1 MSKQG
6 DARARMMQAKHQST
20 PVPCRARLVSIP
32 PIRKETAMSTIHE
45 MLIANRLL
53 HPSGKPASRMARR
66 LASKPVSRPASSAFI
81 TEYERQQRIA
91 DNAYYRAERR
101 HFAPGYEL
109 IDWFAAEAEVDRQLV
124 QEGSH

>member
-1 MSKQG
+1 
-6 DARARMMQAKHQST
+6 
-20 PVPCRARLVSIP
+20 
-32 PIRKETAMSTIHE
+32 MSTIHE

-53 HPSGKPASRMARR
+53 HPSGKPVGSAGKR
-66 LASKPVSRPASSAFI
+66 LQDRTVNRSPSKATTI

-109 IDWFAAEAEVDRQLV
+109 IDWFAAEAEVDRQLA
-124 QEGSH
+124 QEVSH

>member
-1 MSKQG
+1 
-6 DARARMMQAKHQST
+6 
-20 PVPCRARLVSIP
+20 
-32 PIRKETAMSTIHE
+32 MSTIHE

-53 HPSGKPASRMARR
+53 RPSGKPVGSAGKR
-66 LASKPVSRPASSAFI
+66 LQKTSANRISNSPSI

-109 IDWFAAEAEVDRQLV
+109 IDWFAAEAEVDRQLA
-124 QEGSH
+124 QEVSH

>member
-1 MSKQG
+1 
-6 DARARMMQAKHQST
+6 MMQATHRAT
-20 PVPCRARLVSIP
+20 PVPYRERLVSII
-32 PIRKETAMSTIHE
+32 PICKETTMSTIHE

-53 HPSGKPASRMARR
+53 HPSGKRSDKSASRIASRPLNQPASGS
-66 LASKPVSRPASSAFI
+66 ASV

-109 IDWFAAEAEVDRQLV
+109 IDWFAAEAEVDRQLA
-124 QEGSH
+124 QERSH

>member
-1 MSKQG
+1 
-6 DARARMMQAKHQST
+6 MMQATHRAT
-20 PVPCRARLVSIP
+20 PVPYRERLVSII
-32 PIRKETAMSTIHE
+32 PICKETTMSTIHE

-53 HPSGKPASRMARR
+53 QPSGKRSGKSAGKT
-66 LASKPVSRPASSAFI
+66 ASKPLSQTGHSASV

-109 IDWFAAEAEVDRQLV
+109 IDWFAAEAEVDRQLA
-124 QEGSH
+124 QERSH

>member
-1 MSKQG
+1 
-6 DARARMMQAKHQST
+6 
-20 PVPCRARLVSIP
+20 VSIP
-32 PIRKETAMSTIHE
+32 TLRKETAMSTIHE

-53 HPSGKPASRMARR
+53 HPSGKPAGRAASRLSSK
-66 LASKPVSRPASSAFI
+66 LASKPANQPARRASI

-109 IDWFAAEAEVDRQLV
+109 IDWFAAEAEVDRQLA

>member
-1 MSKQG
+1 
-6 DARARMMQAKHQST
+6 
-20 PVPCRARLVSIP
+20 
-32 PIRKETAMSTIHE
+32 MSTIHE

-53 HPSGKPASRMARR
+53 HPSGKRSGKAASKT
-66 LASKPVSRPASSAFI
+66 ASKPLSQTSHSASV

-109 IDWFAAEAEVDRQLV
+109 IDWFAAEAEVDRQLA
-124 QEGSH
+124 QERSH

>member
-1 MSKQG
+1 
-6 DARARMMQAKHQST
+6 
-20 PVPCRARLVSIP
+20 
-32 PIRKETAMSTIHE
+32 MSTIHE

-53 HPSGKPASRMARR
+53 HPSGKPATPAGRR
-66 LASKPVSRPASSAFI
+66 LQKKSASRTTVRPSI

-109 IDWFAAEAEVDRQLV
+109 IDWFAAEAEIDSQLAR
-124 QEGSH
+124 EASH